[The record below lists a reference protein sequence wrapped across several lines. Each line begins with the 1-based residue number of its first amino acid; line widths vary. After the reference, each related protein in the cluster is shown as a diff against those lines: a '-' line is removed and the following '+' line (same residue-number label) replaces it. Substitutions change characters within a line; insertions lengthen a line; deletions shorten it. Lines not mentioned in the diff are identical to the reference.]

1 MHLPAIDLFNVFRF
15 LLGTVATIYATVV
28 LLQTAWGWYIWLA
41 GSDKYMSL
49 LRRYVI
55 VHALRLRF
63 KTFWG
68 DLIISLLLCVVFI
81 LLIYAHEMIFAIR
94 LTLHGT

>member
-1 MHLPAIDLFNVFRF
+1 MHLPPIDLFNVFRY

-28 LLQTAWGWYIWLA
+28 LLQSAWEWYVWLA
-41 GSDKYMSL
+41 GSDKYMQL
-49 LRRYVI
+49 VRRYVI

-68 DLIISLLLCVVFI
+68 DLIVSLLLCVVFLI
-81 LLIYAHEMIFAIR
+81 LCYGHAVIFAIGA
-94 LTLHGT
+94 TLHGA

>member
-1 MHLPAIDLFNVFRF
+1 MHLPEIDLFNVFRF
-15 LLGTVATIYATVV
+15 LLGTVATVYATVI
-28 LLQTAWGWYIWLA
+28 LIQTCWGWYVWLA

-68 DLIISLLLCVVFI
+68 DLIISLLLCVVFA
-81 LLIYAHEMIFAIR
+81 LLVWGHEMIFAIR
-94 LTLHGT
+94 LTLHGA